1 MLLGRERCQHSPSPA
16 LAVGPGVSS
25 TLRGL
30 GGWCAGG
37 TGRREMRNRAGI
49 PELLGYACFHRES
62 PCTPPFGLEIPDSL
76 PPGNAEDPFI
86 FSSV

>member
-1 MLLGRERCQHSPSPA
+1 MLLGRERCRHSPSPA

-25 TLRGL
+25 TPRGL
-30 GGWCAGG
+30 GEGCAGG
-37 TGRREMRNRAGI
+37 TGRRAMRNRAGI
-49 PELLGYACFHRES
+49 PKLLGYACFHRES
-62 PCTPPFGLEIPDSL
+62 PCTPPFGLEIPASL